1 MDQQEIRCLNKILK
15 GEHMAIGVYDEF
27 IHNLNESELK
37 YELITLRQEHIL
49 HAMWLSRLI
58 EDFGGKPDDH
68 TGLPG
73 LMARLTARINT
84 LRYRQPVEILQVICS
99 GEDKGLARAE
109 QITRQ
114 LLDQESR
121 EAMAEYFQDE
131 HQHISQVHN
140 LLQEYLH

>member
-1 MDQQEIRCLNKILK
+1 MDQHEIRCLNRILK

-27 IHNLNESELK
+27 IQNLRESELK

-58 EDFGGKPDDH
+58 EDSGGKPDDS
-68 TGLPG
+68 TGLVG
-73 LMARLTARINT
+73 LMSRLTARINT
-84 LRYRQPVEILQVICS
+84 WRYRQPVEILQVICS

-114 LLDQESR
+114 ILDQESR
-121 EAMAEYFQDE
+121 KAMSDYFKDE
-131 HQHISQVHN
+131 HQHITRVHN
-140 LLQEYLH
+140 LLQQYHH